1 MPCGPLS
8 TLSSGFVD
16 QLLNFADRR
25 IVNGP
30 NGLAAGWA
38 FYRALETHGLVGDDQ
53 LAAAN
58 RAFSMSPDIVEF
70 MRHKR
75 QTYTMRAR
83 TQKAYPPLLC
93 KRSAALMMGVVA
105 RD

>member
-1 MPCGPLS
+1 MPCEPLS
-8 TLSSGFVD
+8 ALSSGFVD

-25 IVNGP
+25 IVYGP

-53 LAAAN
+53 LASAN

-75 QTYTMRAR
+75 QTYTMRVT

-93 KRSAALMMGVVA
+93 KHSDALMMGAVA

>member
-1 MPCGPLS
+1 MAFGPLS
-8 TLSSGFVD
+8 ALSSGFVD

-25 IVNGP
+25 IVYGP

-38 FYRALETHGLVGDDQ
+38 FYCALETHGLVGDDQ

-58 RAFSMSPDIVEF
+58 RAFSMSPDIVQF
-70 MRHKR
+70 MRHKP
-75 QTYTMRAR
+75 QTYTMRAT

-93 KRSAALMMGVVA
+93 KHSAALMMGVVA

>member
-1 MPCGPLS
+1 MPCEPLS
-8 TLSSGFVD
+8 ALSSGFVD

-53 LAAAN
+53 LAAAY

-70 MRHKR
+70 VRHKP
-75 QTYTMRAR
+75 QTYTMRAT

-93 KRSAALMMGVVA
+93 KHSAALMMGVVA